1 MQWWL
6 VRSPNV
12 MSVDND
18 SVQDLDLTALAST
31 IWMLQWRDG
40 HGEIERES
48 TNGLRENFFDIIPYC
63 PFFQQFLTKMPNL
76 TLVQAKK
83 VQTDLIAEIYRSKR
97 QAPFAYTVAA
107 GALTW
112 EANDETVTAMSL
124 TAVPALYNMV
134 SDSGASSLVGL
145 INNRLAA
152 LATNVNG
159 NFTSLISYIGARIVD
174 KGNALIT
181 FLNQRVI
188 GDGSGDASY
197 QTINRQL
204 QYNEA
209 HGGAAPGITSGM
221 LTVSVT
227 FDAIPALPSVAVTP
241 ITPGSAVPSGNA
253 IPWMPLGATST
264 VNLTMA
270 EMIGLMSGIATRRKT
285 LQTTR
290 NSKTAA
296 VNALTTIAAV
306 IAYDVTAGW

>member
-1 MQWWL
+1 M

-18 SVQDLDLTALAST
+18 SVQNLDLTALAST

-40 HGEIERES
+40 HGEIEREG

-97 QAPFAYTVAA
+97 QAPYAYTVAA

-112 EANDETVTAMSL
+112 EADDESTAAMSL
-124 TAVPALYNMV
+124 TAVPAVYDMI
-134 SDSGASSLVGL
+134 SGTGTSTLVGL

-152 LATNVNG
+152 LATNVNN
-159 NFTSLISYIGARIVD
+159 NFTSLISQIGARSVT
-174 KGNALIT
+174 KGNDLIT
-181 FLNQRVI
+181 FLNTKVI
-188 GDGSGDASY
+188 GDISVAAE
-197 QTINRQL
+197 TINRQL
-204 QYNEA
+204 LHNETI
-209 HGGAAPGITSGM
+209 GGAAPGISPSVYMDHAT
-221 LTVSVT
+221 VT
-227 FDAIPALPSVAVTP
+227 FDALPALPSVAVTP
-241 ITPGSAVPSGNA
+241 IPPGGAVPTTNA
-253 IPWMPLGATST
+253 IPWMPLGATSP

-296 VNALTTIAAV
+296 VNALTTVAAV
-306 IAYDVTAGW
+306 IAYDVTTGW